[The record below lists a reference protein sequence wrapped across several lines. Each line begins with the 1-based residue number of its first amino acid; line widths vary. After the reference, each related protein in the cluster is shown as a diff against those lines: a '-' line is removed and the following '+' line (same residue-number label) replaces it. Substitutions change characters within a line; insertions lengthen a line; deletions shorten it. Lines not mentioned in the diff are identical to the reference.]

1 MKGNSLTNKD
11 FLVIIISIVFFLV
24 LIVAS
29 TYAYFGSFSADTN
42 NRVHVNITTE
52 EGVASVFTSEKAA
65 LSLQIPPANMSEANA
80 NNEVAATSNATFN
93 ISLDSASTSI
103 KTRCTY
109 DVIFEYDSS
118 SKVYGKVNETDA
130 KYLEATKVD
139 GVVVSKELT
148 MKVTSPTGTN
158 NYSTETNFD
167 YNSTWSKS
175 DAGNPMKT
183 LVSNATIISEGT
195 KVTNTFTFEL
205 KFYNLTTHQANMENE
220 TLNGYIYAKKT
231 NCENIS

>member
-1 MKGNSLTNKD
+1 MKNNSLTNKE
-11 FLVIIISIVFFLV
+11 FLIVIISIVFFLV

-29 TYAYFGSFSADTN
+29 TYAYFGAFSADTN

-52 EGVASVFTSEKAA
+52 EGVTSVFTSEKSS

-80 NNEVAATSNATFN
+80 NNTLAAASNATFN
-93 ISLDSASTSI
+93 ITLDSASTSI

-109 DVIFEYDSS
+109 DIIFEYDSS
-118 SKVYGKVNETDA
+118 SKVYGKVNETDS
-130 KYLEATKVD
+130 KYLEATKID
-139 GVVVSKELT
+139 GVVASKELT
-148 MKVTSPTGTN
+148 MKIGAPSGTN
-158 NYSTETNFD
+158 NYSNETNFD

-195 KVTNTFTFEL
+195 KAIYTFIFEL
-205 KFYNLTTHQANMENE
+205 KFYNLTEHQANMENQ
-220 TLNGYIYAKKT
+220 TLSGYIYAKKT

>member
-1 MKGNSLTNKD
+1 MKNNSLTNKE
-11 FLVIIISIVFFLV
+11 FLIVIISIVFFLV

-52 EGVASVFTSEKAA
+52 EGVTSVFTSEKSS

-80 NNEVAATSNATFN
+80 NNTLAAASNATFN
-93 ISLDSASTSI
+93 ITLDSASTSI

-109 DVIFEYDSS
+109 DIIFEYDSS
-118 SKVYGKVNETDA
+118 SKVYGKVNETDS
-130 KYLEATKVD
+130 KYLEATKID
-139 GVVVSKELT
+139 GVVASKELT
-148 MKVTSPTGTN
+148 MKIGAPSGTN
-158 NYSTETNFD
+158 NYSNETNFD

-195 KVTNTFTFEL
+195 KAIYTFIFEL
-205 KFYNLTTHQANMENE
+205 KFYNLTEHQANMENQ
-220 TLNGYIYAKKT
+220 TLSGYIYAKKT

>member
-1 MKGNSLTNKD
+1 MKNNSLTNKE
-11 FLVIIISIVFFLV
+11 FLIVIISIVFFLV

-52 EGVASVFTSEKAA
+52 EGVTSVFTSEKSS

-80 NNEVAATSNATFN
+80 NNTLAAASNATFN
-93 ISLDSASTSI
+93 ITLDSASTSI

-109 DVIFEYDSS
+109 DIIFEYDSS
-118 SKVYGKVNETDA
+118 SKVYGKVNETDS
-130 KYLEATKVD
+130 KYLEATKID
-139 GVVVSKELT
+139 GVVASRELT
-148 MKVTSPTGTN
+148 MKIGAPSGTN
-158 NYSTETNFD
+158 NYSNETNFD

-195 KVTNTFTFEL
+195 KAIYTFIFEL
-205 KFYNLTTHQANMENE
+205 KFYNLTEHQANMENQ
-220 TLNGYIYAKKT
+220 TLSGYIYAKKT

>member
-1 MKGNSLTNKD
+1 MKNNSLTNKE
-11 FLVIIISIVFFLV
+11 FLIAIISIVFFLV

-52 EGVASVFTSEKAA
+52 EGVTSVFTSEKSS

-80 NNEVAATSNATFN
+80 NNTLAAASNATFN
-93 ISLDSASTSI
+93 ITLDSASTSI

-109 DVIFEYDSS
+109 DIIFEYDSS
-118 SKVYGKVNETDA
+118 SKVYGKVNETDS
-130 KYLEATKVD
+130 KYLEATKID
-139 GVVVSKELT
+139 GVVASKELT
-148 MKVTSPTGTN
+148 MKIDAPSGTN
-158 NYSTETNFD
+158 NYSNETNFD

-195 KVTNTFTFEL
+195 KAIYTFIFEL
-205 KFYNLTTHQANMENE
+205 KFYNLTEHQANMENQ
-220 TLNGYIYAKKT
+220 TLSGYIYAKKT
-231 NCENIS
+231 NCENVS

>member
-1 MKGNSLTNKD
+1 MKNNSLTNKD

-148 MKVTSPTGTN
+148 MIVTSPSGTN

-167 YNSTWSKS
+167 YNVTWSKS

>member
-1 MKGNSLTNKD
+1 MKDNSLTNKE
-11 FLVIIISIVFFLV
+11 FLVIIISIAFFLI

-29 TYAYFGSFSADTN
+29 AYAYFGSFSADTN

-52 EGVASVFTSEKAA
+52 EGVTSVFTSEKAV
-65 LSLQIPPANMSEANA
+65 LSLQIPPANMSQANA

-93 ISLDSASTSI
+93 ITLDSASESI
-103 KTRCTY
+103 KTKCTY

-118 SKVYGKVNETDA
+118 SKVYGKVNETDE

-139 GVVVSKELT
+139 GSVVDKELT
-148 MKVTSPTGTN
+148 MRVTSLSGTN

-167 YNSTWSKS
+167 YNSSWTKS

-183 LVSNATIISEGT
+183 LVSGATIISEGT

-205 KFYNLTTHQANMENE
+205 KFYNLTSHQANMENE

>member
-1 MKGNSLTNKD
+1 MKNNSLTNKE
-11 FLVIIISIVFFLV
+11 FLIVIISIVFFLV

-52 EGVASVFTSEKAA
+52 EGVTSVFTSEKSS

-80 NNEVAATSNATFN
+80 NNTLAAASNATFN
-93 ISLDSASTSI
+93 ITLDSASTSI

-109 DVIFEYDSS
+109 DIIFEYDSS
-118 SKVYGKVNETDA
+118 SKVYGKVNETDS
-130 KYLEATKVD
+130 KYLEATKID
-139 GVVVSKELT
+139 GVVASKELT
-148 MKVTSPTGTN
+148 MKIYAPSGTN
-158 NYSTETNFD
+158 NYSNETNFD

-183 LVSNATIISEGT
+183 LVSNAMIISEGT
-195 KVTNTFTFEL
+195 KAIYTFIFEL
-205 KFYNLTTHQANMENE
+205 KFYNLTEHQANMENQ
-220 TLNGYIYAKKT
+220 TLSGYIYAKKT

>member
-1 MKGNSLTNKD
+1 MKNNSLTNKE
-11 FLVIIISIVFFLV
+11 FLIVIISIVFFLV

-52 EGVASVFTSEKAA
+52 EGVTSVFTSEKSS

-80 NNEVAATSNATFN
+80 NNTLAAASNATFN
-93 ISLDSASTSI
+93 ITLDSASTSI

-109 DVIFEYDSS
+109 DIIFEYDSS
-118 SKVYGKVNETDA
+118 SKVYGKVNETDS
-130 KYLEATKVD
+130 KYLEATKID
-139 GVVVSKELT
+139 GVVASKELT
-148 MKVTSPTGTN
+148 MKIYVPSGTN
-158 NYSTETNFD
+158 NYSNETNFD

-195 KVTNTFTFEL
+195 KAIYTFIFEL
-205 KFYNLTTHQANMENE
+205 KFYNLTEHQANMENQ
-220 TLNGYIYAKKT
+220 TLSGYIYAKKT

>member
-42 NRVHVNITTE
+42 NKVHVNITTE
-52 EGVASVFTSEKAA
+52 EGVSSVFTSEKAS
-65 LSLQIPPANMSEANA
+65 LSLQIPPANMSEAVA

-93 ISLDSASTSI
+93 VSLDSASTTI
-103 KTRCTY
+103 KTKCTY

-118 SKVYGKVNETDA
+118 SKVYGKVNETDT
-130 KYLEATKVD
+130 KYLEATKINGAVA
-139 GVVVSKELT
+139 SKELT
-148 MKVTSPTGTN
+148 MKVTSPAGTN
-158 NYSTETNFD
+158 NYTNETNFD
-167 YNSTWSKS
+167 YNVTWSKS
-175 DAGNPMKT
+175 DDGNPMKT

-195 KVTNTFTFEL
+195 KVTNMFTFEL
-205 KFYNLTTHQANMENE
+205 KFYNLTAHQVNMENQ

-231 NCENIS
+231 KCENIS